1 MQHQKHHPSV
11 QAPYFRQTVNQ
22 GTLNLYFQIMLTSS
36 ETCVTVEIAD
46 LIISE
51 GMSLNIYRKHLFK
64 EFLDLE
70 SNVSKSF

>member
-1 MQHQKHHPSV
+1 
-11 QAPYFRQTVNQ
+11 
-22 GTLNLYFQIMLTSS
+22 MLTSS

-70 SNVSKSF
+70 SNVSKSYNPPNSKLISKDLLGVIHYYNMKSNLIIIKK